1 MQILTGGAGWLDH
14 PSGAPSKGGTTQRT
28 MHGPPLFRATTPAAR
43 MRYQQQNKGRDAV
56 RKLLL
61 AVALGASAVAMTTP
75 ARAQIQATR
84 DDILFYTADWTGERF
99 PDGRPRVPDAILK
112 RLLDVNTEEAW
123 GILRQAG
130 YNNQF
135 EGGFQMV
142 HNDRPFVGRALTV
155 QYLPLRPDMNKAIS
169 ALGAKEKRSGGHN
182 SWPIDMLQVGDVYV
196 GDGYGKI
203 IDGTLIGDNL
213 GNSIYAKSKTGVVFD
228 AGVRDVA
235 GLAEIDG
242 FNAFTRGYDP
252 SAIREMEMFRING
265 PIRIGRATVLPG
277 DLILAK
283 REGVVFIPAI
293 MAETVVKGAEYIAMR
308 DAFGHQMLREQRFTP
323 GEIDQRW
330 TPTINA
336 AFLKWTEEH
345 PDQMKMTRAELA
357 EMMKSRNQ

>member
-1 MQILTGGAGWLDH
+1 V
-14 PSGAPSKGGTTQRT
+14 TTV
-28 MHGPPLFRATTPAAR
+28 
-43 MRYQQQNKGRDAV
+43 K
-56 RKLLL
+56 KLLL
-61 AVALGASAVAMTTP
+61 AIAMGASALATAAP
-75 ARAQIQATR
+75 AQAQIQATKE
-84 DDILFYTADWTGERF
+84 DILFYTSDWTGERF
-99 PDGRPRVPDAILK
+99 PDGRPKVPDAILK

-155 QYLPLRPDMNKAIS
+155 QYLPMRPDMNKAIS

-203 IDGTLIGDNL
+203 VDGTLIGDNL

-235 GLAEIDG
+235 GLAAIDG

-293 MAETVVKGAEYIAMR
+293 MAEKVVKGAEYIAMR
-308 DAFGHQMLREQRFTP
+308 DGFGHQMLREQRFTP
-323 GEIDQRW
+323 GEIDQKW
-330 TPTINA
+330 TPAINA

-345 PDQMKMTRAELA
+345 PDQMKMTRAELV
-357 EMMKSRNQ
+357 EMMKPRQ

>member
-1 MQILTGGAGWLDH
+1 MKL
-14 PSGAPSKGGTTQRT
+14 K
-28 MHGPPLFRATTPAAR
+28 LFAIATCAAAFATAVPAI
-43 MRYQQQNKGRDAV
+43 
-56 RKLLL
+56 
-61 AVALGASAVAMTTP
+61 
-75 ARAQIQATR
+75 AQIQATKEQ
-84 DDILFYTADWTGERF
+84 ILFYTAEWTGERF
-99 PDGRPRVPDAILK
+99 PDGRPRVSDAILK

-123 GILRQAG
+123 GVLRQAG
-130 YNNQF
+130 YKNQF
-135 EGGFQMV
+135 EGGFTMI

-155 QYLPLRPDMNKAIS
+155 QYLPMRPDMNKAIS
-169 ALGAKEKRSGGHN
+169 AQGLKEKRSGGHN

-203 IDGTLIGDNL
+203 VDGTLIGDNL

-235 GLAEIDG
+235 GLAEIAG

-252 SAIREMEMFRING
+252 SYIQEMEMFQING

-293 MAETVVKGAEYIAMR
+293 MAEKVVQGAEFIALR

-330 TPTINA
+330 TPAINA
-336 AFLKWTEEH
+336 AFVKWVDEH
-345 PDQMKMTRAELA
+345 PTALKMSRAEF
-357 EMMKSRNQ
+357 ETMMKGRN